1 MATEPVLFVFR
12 RDLRLRD
19 NPGFRA
25 ACRAGAVVPV
35 YVWETRAC
43 GANDGDAA
51 FLGADAGSSG
61 DSRRPLWPMG
71 EAQRWWLHHS
81 LHALNAGLEEVGLRL
96 TLRSGDAATEVRR
109 VAREVGASQ
118 VFWSHRYDPPGSNAD
133 EQLSTQLKDS
143 GLRTRAYGGTL
154 LHDPAGLTTQSGT
167 PYSVFTPFYRRFK
180 DVVDVGSVIG
190 IPESIEAPETWPRS
204 VALEEFGLLPT
215 RDWAKCFPE
224 TGTPGEAGA
233 LARLDEFLDDAVYGY
248 ADGRDLMGKD
258 GTSRLSPHLAMGEI
272 SPRQVWNAV
281 TREAETSQ
289 DGEKKVEPY
298 LRQIVW
304 REFAYHVLSNN
315 PSTDHK
321 PLRDKYAAF
330 PWSDNDEH
338 LRAWQRGRTG
348 YPIVDAAM
356 RQLWATGWMHNRA
369 RMIVASFL
377 TKHLRLH
384 WLHGAQW
391 FWDTLVDADLANN
404 SLGWQ
409 WSAGS
414 GADAQPYFR
423 IFNPM
428 TQGKKFDGDGSY
440 VRQWVPELTDLPDR
454 YIHAPWEA
462 DEDVLKKAGVS
473 LGGTYPRPIVD
484 HGEAREAA
492 LAAYDVVKE
501 SAG

>member
-1 MATEPVLFVFR
+1 MEADPVLFLFR
-12 RDLRLRD
+12 RDLRLCD

-25 ACRAGAVVPV
+25 ACRTGAVVPLF
-35 YVWETRAC
+35 VWE
-43 GANDGDAA
+43 GASDQ
-51 FLGADAGSSG
+51 GSDTAPPQWS
-61 DSRRPLWPMG
+61 MG
-71 EAQRWWLHHS
+71 EAQQWWLHHS
-81 LHALNAGLEEVGLRL
+81 LQSLSDSLEDVGLRL
-96 TLRSGDAATEVRR
+96 TLRSGC
-109 VAREVGASQ
+109 VADQIRTIAEDVGASQ
-118 VFWSHRYDPPGSNAD
+118 VFWSHRYDPPGSRAD
-133 EQLSTQLKDS
+133 EKLSRELRES
-143 GLRTRAYGGTL
+143 GIETRAYGGTL
-154 LHDPAGLTTQSGT
+154 LHDPDGLTTQAGT

-180 DVVDVGSVIG
+180 DVVDVGPDIG
-190 IPESIEAPETWPRS
+190 IPESIEVPDAWPRS
-204 VALEEFGLLPT
+204 VDLEELGLLPE
-215 RDWAKCFPE
+215 RNWAKRFPE
-224 TGTPGEAGA
+224 TGTPGASGA
-233 LARLDEFLDDAVYGY
+233 LARLDEFLEDAIYGY
-248 ADGRDLMGKD
+248 QDERDLMGSD

-281 TREAETSQ
+281 IREAESSQ
-289 DGEKKVEPY
+289 KGKKQVEPY

-304 REFAYHVLSNN
+304 REFAYHVLANN

-321 PLRDKYAAF
+321 PLREKYAAF
-330 PWSDNDEH
+330 PWADDDAH

-384 WLHGAQW
+384 WLHGARW

-423 IFNPM
+423 MFNPM

-440 VRQWVPELTDLPDR
+440 VRRWVPELADLPDR
-454 YIHAPWEA
+454 YIHEPWEA
-462 DEDVLKKAGVS
+462 DNDVLASAGVS
-473 LGGTYPRPIVD
+473 LGDTYPAPIVD
-484 HGEAREAA
+484 HAEAREAA
-492 LAAYDVVKE
+492 LAAYAVVKE
-501 SAG
+501 ADG

>member
-1 MATEPVLFVFR
+1 MAAEPVLFVFR

-25 ACRAGAVVPV
+25 ACSAGAVAPL
-35 YVWETRAC
+35 YVWDTSTATV
-43 GANDGDAA
+43 
-51 FLGADAGSSG
+51 G
-61 DSRRPLWPMG
+61 DSDQPNWAMG
-71 EAQRWWLHHS
+71 EAQQWWLHHS
-81 LHALNAGLEEVGLRL
+81 LKSLGSGLEELGLRL
-96 TLRSGDAATEVRR
+96 VLRMGDAASQILE
-109 VAREVGASQ
+109 AANEIGASQ
-118 VFWSHRYDPPGSNAD
+118 IFWSHRYDPPGSHAD
-133 EQLSTQLKDS
+133 EQLSKHLTES

-154 LHDPAGLTTQSGT
+154 LHDPDGLTTQAGT

-180 DVVDVGSVIG
+180 EIVDVGSATG
-190 IPESIEAPETWPRS
+190 IPESIEAPDTWPQS
-204 VALEEFGLLPT
+204 VALNDLGLLPEL
-215 RDWAKCFPE
+215 DWAERFPE

-248 ADGRDLMGKD
+248 HDGRDIMGRD

-281 TREAETSQ
+281 MREAESSRNGKQ
-289 DGEKKVEPY
+289 KVEPY
-298 LRQIVW
+298 IRQIVW
-304 REFAYHVLSNN
+304 REFAYHVLANN
-315 PSTDHK
+315 PMTDHK

-330 PWSDNDEH
+330 PWADNNDH
-338 LRAWQRGRTG
+338 LHAWQRGRTG

-384 WLHGAQW
+384 WLHGARW

-440 VRQWVPELTDLPDR
+440 VRNWVPELAGLPDR
-454 YIHAPWEA
+454 YIHSPWEA
-462 DEDVLKKAGVS
+462 GDDVLKKAGVA
-473 LGGTYPRPIVD
+473 LGETYPRPIVD
-484 HGEAREAA
+484 HAEAREAA

-501 SAG
+501 AVG